1 MIRPIRAACA
11 LLLFVLA
18 GCQQSTSVPR
28 DSGNS
33 PDILLFNGNGTSR
46 NGVAVLEALLEAN
59 GFRYDTIDSPH
70 LDALPDARL
79 REYRLFIV
87 PGGNFEVLGQGLKR
101 ETVARVRAA
110 VLAGLNYHGI
120 CAGAFFAGDSPYNGL
135 NLTSVRFRFY
145 AISNDGIRK
154 AVVPIKTANG
164 VTYDQYWED
173 GPELSGWGDVVASYP
188 DGTPAVVQGHLG
200 VGWVVLSGVHAEAPE
215 GWRESMRFRTSAEI
229 DNAFAVTLIRAALE
243 RTALTQF
250 SGPP

>member
-11 LLLFVLA
+11 SLLFLLT
-18 GCQQSTSVPR
+18 GCGQSTSVPR
-28 DSGNS
+28 DSGSS
-33 PDILLFNGNGTSR
+33 PDILLFNGNGVSR
-46 NGVAVLEALLEAN
+46 NGVAALEALLEAN
-59 GFRYDTIDSPH
+59 GFRYDTIDSPR
-70 LDALPDARL
+70 LDALPDGRL

-110 VLAGLNYHGI
+110 VRDGLNYHGI
-120 CAGAFFAGDSPYNGL
+120 CAGAFFAGNSPFNGL
-135 NLTSVRFRFY
+135 NLTGVQFHFY
-145 AISNDGIRK
+145 AISSDGIRK
-154 AVVPIKTANG
+154 AVVPIKTADG
-164 VTYDQYWED
+164 HTYDQYWED
-173 GPELSGWGDVVASYP
+173 GPQLSGWGDVVASYP